1 MPIIYDIETISTGE
15 FDPDTHQILMLD
27 VSDATM
33 SAGGSNRFAP
43 LFHLLVRKNLKRQLI
58 LLILLS
64 TLKSIQIILQVDFY
78 RFLGEM
84 DLFSPLLHQM
94 QL

>member
-43 LFHLLVRKNLKRQLI
+43 LFHFTGTEKPKEAIDPVNFTFDAEI
-58 LLILLS
+58 N
-64 TLKSIQIILQVDFY
+64 TNNFTG
-78 RFLGEM
+78 F
-84 DLFSPLLHQM
+84 
-94 QL
+94 